1 MKSLSGRFE
10 REEDIL
16 EFDLEELVKET
27 DKAWLVK
34 IEGEEMWLPKSQ
46 VEIEDEIVFIP
57 EWLAKEKDLA

>member
-1 MKSLSGRFE
+1 MKTL

-16 EFDLEELVKET
+16 EFELEKLVKET
-27 DKAWLVK
+27 DKAWLVC